1 MPHVIAVV
9 TNTEEMEQYHKAV
22 EVLGIQHNDAEP
34 EPEYEAQV
42 VEGYVHPNVAGSVY
56 CINQKEAYAVVEAF
70 NGGEYYSLDAALQ
83 AVRMGYRTPAG

>member
-9 TNTEEMEQYHKAV
+9 INTEEMQY
-22 EVLGIQHNDAEP
+22 EDA

-42 VEGYVHPNVAGSVY
+42 VEGYVHPNVADSVY
-56 CINQKEAYAVVEAF
+56 CINDKEAWAVVHAF

-83 AVRMGYRTPAG
+83 AVRMGYRSPVR

>member
-9 TNTEEMEQYHKAV
+9 INTEEMQYEDV
-22 EVLGIQHNDAEP
+22 

-42 VEGYVHPNVAGSVY
+42 SDSGYVHPDNQVADSVY
-56 CINQKEAYAVVEAF
+56 CINQKEAWAVVKAF

-83 AVRMGYRTPAG
+83 AVRMGYRTPAL